1 MWTKTAHEIFPLRRI
16 SLKKWRI
23 SKFLTAQWLLWWKA
37 IFFLQDYFGLVRKTI
52 LSSWC
57 YVSKML
63 NCSFWQWLCKFSS
76 FFPPCLFWV
85 LMEKLLKHNVICI
98 FGSYGVN
105 KSLILMWPIYIC
117 SDVANITL
125 TGTVMPLFLISFE
138 GTFVQITSMK
148 REIKNVYSH
157 KVPICERLQCL
168 FCHVEQLKQNFCKL
182 MTN

>member
-1 MWTKTAHEIFPLRRI
+1 MWTKTAHEIFPFRRI
-16 SLKKWRI
+16 TLKKWRI

-37 IFFLQDYFGLVRKTI
+37 IFFLQDYFGLERKTI

-85 LMEKLLKHNVICI
+85 FMEKLLKLNVICI

-105 KSLILMWPIYIC
+105 KSLILMWPTYIC

-125 TGTVMPLFLISFE
+125 TETVMPLFWISFE
-138 GTFVQITSMK
+138 GAFVQITSMK
-148 REIKNVYSH
+148 REIKNVNSH

-168 FCHVEQLKQNFCKL
+168 FFV
-182 MTN
+182 M

>member
-16 SLKKWRI
+16 TLKKWRI

-85 LMEKLLKHNVICI
+85 FMEKLLKLNVVCI

-105 KSLILMWPIYIC
+105 KSLILMWPTDIC
-117 SDVANITL
+117 SDVAIHRQKQL
-125 TGTVMPLFLISFE
+125 CIYFAFLW
-138 GTFVQITSMK
+138 
-148 REIKNVYSH
+148 RE
-157 KVPICERLQCL
+157 LL
-168 FCHVEQLKQNFCKL
+168 CKL
-182 MTN
+182 LQWKEKLKMSIVTRYPSVKGCSAFLLSCRAIKAKFFQIND